1 MTQSYFQDIEN
12 IITIKLNTAKE
23 SIFVAVAWFTNQRLF
38 DCLVNACHRNV
49 NVRVLIL
56 NDILNRNEF
65 GLDFGILVNAGAE
78 VRFANTSNNATMHNK
93 FCIIDDKV
101 ITGSYNWTY
110 HANINA
116 ENVVL
121 IDEPVITNSFHQQFN
136 SLFNTSEP
144 IKIPYEHLKWTDI
157 KEGDFSE
164 LRRNILKDVIAKN
177 DLNSELKHKKLISLY
192 IAYKSK
198 NNEEFL
204 KACQLPTEQKVRNI
218 MDVLTSNSHNY
229 EFQLWEENSIGK
241 QINNVFGYKK
251 NEEWYYEIDELN
263 KDNNNREYICG
274 KLKAGKLYFLSSTGQ
289 LVYNWAKGLNL
300 KIYDKEYISTIKTFL
315 GSLPLSYK
323 TIHKI
328 PDKIICINQ
337 AQMFF
342 YEFSS
347 PKYNKRQARTWPN
360 GMPRIIPAINVFGI
374 VKEVIDDKIVF
385 YEGWDPYERG
395 KKIAEKFFEK

>member
-1 MTQSYFQDIEN
+1 MIQSYFQDIEN
-12 IITIKLNTAKE
+12 IITNKLNTAKE

-38 DCLVNACHRNV
+38 DCLVNACHRSV

-65 GLDFGILVNAGAE
+65 GLNFGILVNAGAE
-78 VRFANTSNNATMHNK
+78 VRFANTANNATMHNK
-93 FCIIDDKV
+93 FCIIDDIV

-110 HANINA
+110 HANINS

-121 IDEPVITNSFHQQFN
+121 IDEPAITNSFLQQFN

-177 DLNSELKHKKLISLY
+177 EVDKELIKEKLINLNR
-192 IAYKSK
+192 AYKSG
-198 NNEEFL
+198 NDEELL
-204 KACQLPTEQKVRNI
+204 KASQLPTKQKVRTLE
-218 MDVLTSNSHNY
+218 DVLISNSQNFAFKLWKEN
-229 EFQLWEENSIGK
+229 EFGE
-241 QINNVFGYKK
+241 QINNVFGYK
-251 NEEWYYEIDELN
+251 EIVEWSYEIYDLSP
-263 KDNNNREYICG
+263 DYIHG
-274 KLKAGKLYFLSSTGQ
+274 ILKAGKLYFLSSTGQ
-289 LVYNWAKGLNL
+289 KVHNHAKGFDM
-300 KIYDKEYISTIKTFL
+300 KIYDKDFISTIKSFV
-315 GSLPLSYK
+315 GNKPISYE
-323 TIHKI
+323 TIEKI
-328 PDKIICINQ
+328 PESVIRINK

-342 YEFSS
+342 YKFPS
-347 PKYNKRQARTWPN
+347 PLYNKNQNRTWPN
-360 GMPRIIPAINVFGI
+360 GMPRKIPAINVFGI
-374 VKEVIDDKIVF
+374 VKEVIDEKIVF

>member
-78 VRFANTSNNATMHNK
+78 VRFANTANNATMHNK

-101 ITGSYNWTY
+101 TTGSYNWTY

-121 IDEPVITNSFHQQFN
+121 IDESTITNNYRQQFD
-136 SLFNTSEP
+136 SLFNTGEP
-144 IKIPYEHLKWTDI
+144 IQNPYEHLKWTDI

-177 DLNSELKHKKLISLY
+177 EVDKYLIQEKLINLNH
-192 IAYKSK
+192 AYKSG
-198 NNEEFL
+198 NSEEL
-204 KACQLPTEQKVRNI
+204 LRASLLPTKQKVRTLE
-218 MDVLTSNSHNY
+218 DVLTSNSQNFAF
-229 EFQLWEENSIGK
+229 ELWKENTPGKPFNNTVGHTHIGK
-241 QINNVFGYKK
+241 WFYVFHSL
-251 NEEWYYEIDELN
+251 E
-263 KDNNNREYICG
+263 KDKYNRDYIKGRIKPNDRYCLWIEG
-274 KLKAGKLYFLSSTGQ
+274 IKLD
-289 LVYNWAKGLNL
+289 
-300 KIYDKEYISTIKTFL
+300 IYDKEFIDTIKNFL
-315 GSLPLSYK
+315 GSKPITYDNNEC
-323 TIHKI
+323 I
-328 PDKIICINQ
+328 PESVIRINK

-342 YEFSS
+342 YKFSS
-347 PKYNKRQARTWPN
+347 PLYNKRQNRTWRN
-360 GMPRIIPAINVFGI
+360 GMPRTIPAINVFGI

-385 YEGWDPYERG
+385 YEGWDPNERG

>member
-121 IDEPVITNSFHQQFN
+121 IDEPTITNNYRQQFDF
-136 SLFNTSEP
+136 LFNVGEP
-144 IKIPYEHLKWTDI
+144 IKIPYEHIEWTNI

-177 DLNSELKHKKLISLY
+177 EVDKYLIQEKLINLNR
-192 IAYKSK
+192 AYKIG
-198 NNEEFL
+198 NDEELL
-204 KACQLPTEQKVRNI
+204 KASQLPTKQKVRTI
-218 MDVLTSNSHNY
+218 VDVLTSNSQNFAF
-229 EFQLWEENSIGK
+229 ELWKENTPGKPFNKTVGHTHIGK
-241 QINNVFGYKK
+241 WFYVFHSP
-251 NEEWYYEIDELN
+251 E
-263 KDNNNREYICG
+263 KDKYNRDYIKG
-274 KLKAGKLYFLSSTGQ
+274 ELKANDRYCLWIEGIKLD
-289 LVYNWAKGLNL
+289 
-300 KIYDKEYISTIKTFL
+300 IYDKEFIDTIKNFL
-315 GSLPLSYK
+315 GSKPITYDNNEC
-323 TIHKI
+323 I
-328 PDKIICINQ
+328 PESVIRINK

-342 YEFSS
+342 YKFSS
-347 PKYNKRQARTWPN
+347 PLYNKSQNRTWRN
-360 GMPRIIPAINVFGI
+360 GMPRTIPAINVFGI

-385 YEGWDPYERG
+385 YEGWDPNERG

>member
-78 VRFANTSNNATMHNK
+78 VRFANTANNATMHNK

-121 IDEPVITNSFHQQFN
+121 IDESTITNNYRQQFDF
-136 SLFNTSEP
+136 LFNVGEP
-144 IKIPYEHLKWTDI
+144 IKIPYEHIEWTNI
-157 KEGDFSE
+157 KKGDFSE

-177 DLNSELKHKKLISLY
+177 EVDKELIKEKLINLNR
-192 IAYKSK
+192 AYKSG
-198 NNEEFL
+198 NDEELL
-204 KACQLPTEQKVRNI
+204 KASQLPTKQKVRTLE
-218 MDVLTSNSHNY
+218 DVLISNSQNFAF
-229 EFQLWEENSIGK
+229 ELWKENTPGKPFNKTVGHTHIGK
-241 QINNVFGYKK
+241 WFYVFHSP
-251 NEEWYYEIDELN
+251 E
-263 KDNNNREYICG
+263 KDKYNRDYIKG
-274 KLKAGKLYFLSSTGQ
+274 ELKANGIRHDWEADGIELD
-289 LVYNWAKGLNL
+289 
-300 KIYDKEYISTIKTFL
+300 IYDKEFIDTIKKLL
-315 GSLPLSYK
+315 GSKPITYE
-323 TIHKI
+323 TNECI
-328 PDKIICINQ
+328 PESVIRINK

-342 YEFSS
+342 YKFSS
-347 PKYNKRQARTWPN
+347 PLYNKSQNRTWRN
-360 GMPRIIPAINVFGI
+360 GMPRTIPAINVFGI

>member
-1 MTQSYFQDIEN
+1 MIQSYFQDIEN

-78 VRFANTSNNATMHNK
+78 VRFANTANNATMHNK

-110 HANINA
+110 YANINA

-121 IDEPVITNSFHQQFN
+121 IDESTITNNYRQQFDF
-136 SLFNTSEP
+136 LFNVGEP
-144 IKIPYEHLKWTDI
+144 IKIPYEHIEWTNI

-177 DLNSELKHKKLISLY
+177 EVDKYLIQEKLISLNH
-192 IAYKSK
+192 AYKSG
-198 NNEEFL
+198 NSEEL
-204 KACQLPTEQKVRNI
+204 LRASLLPTEQKVRTI

-229 EFQLWEENSIGK
+229 VLKLWEENSIGK
-241 QINNVFGYKK
+241 PWNDTIGHTHIGK
-251 NEEWYYEIDELN
+251 WYYIIHSLE
-263 KDNNNREYICG
+263 KDKYNRDFINGE
-274 KLKAGKLYFLSSTGQ
+274 LKANDRYCLWIEGIKLD
-289 LVYNWAKGLNL
+289 
-300 KIYDKEYISTIKTFL
+300 IYDKEFIDTIKNFL
-315 GSLPLSYK
+315 GSKPITYDNNEC
-323 TIHKI
+323 I
-328 PDKIICINQ
+328 PESVIRINK

-342 YEFSS
+342 YKFSS
-347 PKYNKRQARTWPN
+347 PLYNKRQNRTWRN
-360 GMPRIIPAINVFGI
+360 GMPRTIPAINVFGI

-385 YEGWDPYERG
+385 YEGWDPNERG

>member
-78 VRFANTSNNATMHNK
+78 VRFANTANNATMHNK

-101 ITGSYNWTY
+101 TTGSYNWTY

-121 IDEPVITNSFHQQFN
+121 IDEPTITNNYRQQFDF
-136 SLFNTSEP
+136 LFNVGEP
-144 IKIPYEHLKWTDI
+144 IKIPYEHIEWTNI

-177 DLNSELKHKKLISLY
+177 EVDKYLIQEKLINLNH
-192 IAYKSK
+192 AYKSG
-198 NNEEFL
+198 NSEEL
-204 KACQLPTEQKVRNI
+204 LRASLLPTEQKVRTI
-218 MDVLTSNSHNY
+218 MDVLTSNSRDY
-229 EFQLWEENSIGK
+229 ALQLWNENRTGKPYNQIGHK
-241 QINNVFGYKK
+241 HVGKWYFIIHGLEKDKYNRDYING
-251 NEEWYYEIDELN
+251 E
-263 KDNNNREYICG
+263 
-274 KLKAGKLYFLSSTGQ
+274 LKANDRYCLWIEGIKLD
-289 LVYNWAKGLNL
+289 
-300 KIYDKEYISTIKTFL
+300 IYDKEFIDTIKNFL
-315 GSLPLSYK
+315 DSKPITYDNNEC
-323 TIHKI
+323 I
-328 PDKIICINQ
+328 PESVIRINK

-342 YEFSS
+342 YKFPS
-347 PKYNKRQARTWPN
+347 PLYNKNQNRTWPN
-360 GMPRIIPAINVFGI
+360 GMPRKIPAINVFGI
-374 VKEVIDDKIVF
+374 VKEVIDEKIVF

>member
-12 IITIKLNTAKE
+12 TITIKLNTAKE

-38 DCLVNACHRNV
+38 DCLVNACHRKV

-78 VRFANTSNNATMHNK
+78 VRFANTANNATMHNK

-121 IDEPVITNSFHQQFN
+121 IDESTITNNYRQQFD
-136 SLFNTSEP
+136 SLFNTGEP
-144 IKIPYEHLKWTDI
+144 IQNPYEHLKWTDI

-177 DLNSELKHKKLISLY
+177 EVDKYLIQEKLINLNH
-192 IAYKSK
+192 AYKSG
-198 NNEEFL
+198 NSEEL
-204 KACQLPTEQKVRNI
+204 LRASLLPTEQKVRTI
-218 MDVLTSNSHNY
+218 MDVLTSNSRDY
-229 EFQLWEENSIGK
+229 ALQLWNENRTGKPCNQIGHK
-241 QINNVFGYKK
+241 HVGKWYFIIHGLEKDKYNRDYING
-251 NEEWYYEIDELN
+251 E
-263 KDNNNREYICG
+263 
-274 KLKAGKLYFLSSTGQ
+274 LKANDRYCLWIEGIKLD
-289 LVYNWAKGLNL
+289 
-300 KIYDKEYISTIKTFL
+300 IYDKEFIDTIKNFL
-315 GSLPLSYK
+315 GSKPITYDNNEC
-323 TIHKI
+323 I
-328 PDKIICINQ
+328 PESVIRINK

-342 YEFSS
+342 YKFSS
-347 PKYNKRQARTWPN
+347 PLYNKRQNRTWRN
-360 GMPRIIPAINVFGI
+360 GMPRTIPAINVFGI

-385 YEGWDPYERG
+385 YEGWDPNERG

>member
-78 VRFANTSNNATMHNK
+78 VRFANTANNATMHNK

-101 ITGSYNWTY
+101 TTGSYNWTY

-121 IDEPVITNSFHQQFN
+121 IDESTITNNYRQQFD
-136 SLFNTSEP
+136 SLFNTGEP
-144 IKIPYEHLKWTDI
+144 IQNPYEHLKWTDI

-177 DLNSELKHKKLISLY
+177 EVDKYLIQEKLINLNH
-192 IAYKSK
+192 AYKSG
-198 NNEEFL
+198 NSEEL
-204 KACQLPTEQKVRNI
+204 LRASLLPTEQKVRTI
-218 MDVLTSNSHNY
+218 MDVLTSNSRDY
-229 EFQLWEENSIGK
+229 ALQLWNENRTGKPCNQIGHK
-241 QINNVFGYKK
+241 HVGKWYFIIHGLEKDKYNRDYING
-251 NEEWYYEIDELN
+251 E
-263 KDNNNREYICG
+263 
-274 KLKAGKLYFLSSTGQ
+274 LKANDRYCLWIEGIKLD
-289 LVYNWAKGLNL
+289 
-300 KIYDKEYISTIKTFL
+300 IYDKEFIDTIKNFL
-315 GSLPLSYK
+315 GSKPITYDNNEC
-323 TIHKI
+323 I
-328 PDKIICINQ
+328 PESVIRINK

-342 YEFSS
+342 YKFPS
-347 PKYNKRQARTWPN
+347 PLYNKNQDRTWRY
-360 GMPRIIPAINVFGI
+360 GMPRTIPAINVFGI

-385 YEGWDPYERG
+385 YEGWDPNERG

>member
-110 HANINA
+110 HANINS

-121 IDEPVITNSFHQQFN
+121 IDESTITNSYRQQFD
-136 SLFNTSEP
+136 SLFNTGEP
-144 IKIPYEHLKWTDI
+144 IKIPYEHIEWTNI

-177 DLNSELKHKKLISLY
+177 EVDKELIKEKLINLDR
-192 IAYKSK
+192 AYKSG
-198 NNEEFL
+198 NDEELL
-204 KACQLPTEQKVRNI
+204 KVSQLPTKQKVRTLE
-218 MDVLTSNSHNY
+218 DVLTSNSQYY
-229 EFQLWEENSIGK
+229 ESQLWEEK
-241 QINNVFGYKK
+241 QFSDVDGFSHITK
-251 NEEWYYEIDELN
+251 WYLDLYESYIE
-263 KDNNNREYICG
+263 KDNYQHAFINASLITEYG
-274 KLKAGKLYFLSSTGQ
+274 RKNG
-289 LVYNWAKGLNL
+289 WAKGFRI
-300 KIYDKEYISTIKTFL
+300 KIYDKDFISIIKTFL
-315 GSLPLSYK
+315 GNLPLPYE
-323 TIHKI
+323 TINKI
-328 PDKIICINQ
+328 PESVIRINK

-342 YEFSS
+342 YKFPS
-347 PKYNKRQARTWPN
+347 PLYNKNQNRTWPN
-360 GMPRIIPAINVFGI
+360 GMPRKIPAINVFGI
-374 VKEVIDDKIVF
+374 VKEVIDDKIIF